1 MDASEKQRQ
10 KTIWQL
16 VAIGLVLIIGLLIIM
31 IPRRADEPS
40 EDSAPGK
47 RVVSVHLCGEALG
60 PLMLSGVALSAD
72 DAARVTASTVPLGWY
87 AGVGFDVADA
97 SLRAEPE
104 AALALERML
113 VAYTSTNATYTT
125 PIVTGAY
132 TVGSASDSVY
142 AGGYTVEL
150 SLMVPSGDEMATVP
164 LTGPLAA
171 TFRAWLVS
179 HAAYYGFTVTG
190 AGTLRYVGTPHAAY
204 LFSQSVTLEDY
215 VALVKTKTQKAPL
228 VVETGGVYYEIFFAK
243 AKDGAAT
250 VKLTEGAAFTASG
263 TNAGG
268 FIVTVLRTVE

>member
-1 MDASEKQRQ
+1 MDANEKQRQ

-16 VAIGLVLIIGLLIIM
+16 IAIGLVLIIGLLIIV
-31 IPRRADEPS
+31 IPRRAGEPGES
-40 EDSAPGK
+40 DAAGK
-47 RVVSVHLCGEALG
+47 RTVSVHLCGEALG

-97 SLRAEPE
+97 SLRAQE
-104 AALALERML
+104 AVALALDRML
-113 VAYTSTNATYTT
+113 GAYTSAYASYAM

-142 AGGYTVEL
+142 AGGYAVEL
-150 SLMVPSGDEMATVP
+150 SLMVPSGDEMSTIP

-171 TFRAWLVS
+171 AFRAWLVS
-179 HAAYYGFTVTG
+179 HAAYYGFVMTG
-190 AGTLRYVGTPHAAY
+190 TGTLRYVGVPHAAY
-204 LFSQSVTLEDY
+204 LFSQSVSLEDY
-215 VALVKTKTQKAPL
+215 VALLETKTQKAPL

-243 AKDGAAT
+243 AEDGAAT

>member
-1 MDASEKQRQ
+1 MEAREKQRQ
-10 KTIWQL
+10 RTIWQL
-16 VAIGLVLIIGLLIIM
+16 IAIGLVLIVGLLIIV
-31 IPRRADEPS
+31 IPRRADAPS
-40 EDSAPGK
+40 GGSAGK
-47 RVVSVHLCGEALG
+47 RTVAVS
-60 PLMLSGVALSAD
+60 LSGEGLGQLALAGDGLSAD
-72 DAARVTASTVPLGWY
+72 EAARVTASTVPLGWY
-87 AGVGFDVADA
+87 AGVSYAVADG

-228 VVETGGVYYEIFFAK
+228 VVETGGVYYEIFFVEAE
-243 AKDGAAT
+243 DGAAT